1 MARKMERRRQRQRAD
16 RTGQSTGRGRVWVC
30 AAATAGKG
38 RGQGFGDLGSFTG
51 LGLSRGI
58 LEGTMAQMGS
68 QGLGAQLFPGRAERI
83 VR

>member
-38 RGQGFGDLGSFTG
+38 RGQGFGDLGRLTG
-51 LGLSRGI
+51 LGLSRGS
-58 LEGTMAQMGS
+58 LEAQMGS
-68 QGLGAQLFPGRAERI
+68 QGQGSQLFPARAERI